1 MFLSSPIL
9 ELKQAM
15 IQAQNY
21 MNLSLKTILVLVDS
35 HDYILGF
42 RFYHWT
48 FKKKLSHPFW
58 MMSSS

>member
-21 MNLSLKTILVLVDS
+21 MNLSLKTILVVVDS
-35 HDYILGF
+35 MI
-42 RFYHWT
+42 T
-48 FKKKLSHPFW
+48 FWVFDFIIGHSKKN
-58 MMSSS
+58 